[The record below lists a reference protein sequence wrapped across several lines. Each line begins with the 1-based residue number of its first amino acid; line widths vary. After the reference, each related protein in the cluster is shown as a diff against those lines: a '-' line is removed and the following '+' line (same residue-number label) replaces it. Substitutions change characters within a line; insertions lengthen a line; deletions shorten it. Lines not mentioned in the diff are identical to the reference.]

1 MKMAKGSHIHT
12 SDDGRG
18 RRDVFLNGKLIE
30 RVTYA
35 DTRRGIVRVVG
46 NPIKLDKWKKRVL
59 WQTLRGA
66 VVVVPKVG
74 ADKTAEAT
82 A

>member
-1 MKMAKGSHIHT
+1 MKGSHIHT
-12 SDDGRG
+12 PEDGRG
-18 RRDVFLNGKLIE
+18 VRDVFLNGKLLE

-59 WQTLRGA
+59 WRTLRGT

-74 ADKTAEAT
+74 AGKTAEAQP
-82 A
+82 